1 MALSVFGI
9 GVDVHVGGADLRYPH
24 HAYHAAMAEANT
36 GTTPYARAW
45 FQVGTV
51 TVDGAKMAKSAGN
64 LVLLEELLGKYPA
77 AVIRLMILDRP
88 WARPWD
94 YRPVL
99 LDAAAARLAELHRAA
114 GRGIKAAEAETAEVR
129 RLLAQDLDVPSAL
142 DTAIDGTGGAARLL
156 LTTLGLT

>member
-1 MALSVFGI
+1 
-9 GVDVHVGGADLRYPH
+9 
-24 HAYHAAMAEANT
+24 
-36 GTTPYARAW
+36 
-45 FQVGTV
+45 
-51 TVDGAKMAKSAGN
+51 
-64 LVLLEELLGKYPA
+64 
-77 AVIRLMILDRP
+77 
-88 WARPWD
+88 
-94 YRPVL
+94 VL